1 LNTARGRV
9 IAPSGWTAPENVLQN
24 ISTRG
29 SLATLPAPLG
39 LLRAGTSVEY
49 FCENIEWI
57 HVRCAFQ
64 KDKERKWV

>member
-9 IAPSGWTAPENVLQN
+9 IAPSGWTAPENVLQD
-24 ISTRG
+24 IGTRG
-29 SLATLPAPLG
+29 SLTTLPAPLG
-39 LLRAGTSVEY
+39 LLRGGTSVED

-64 KDKERKWV
+64 EDKEKRV